1 MRRPVFLT
9 RESRRCLCCGSVDA
23 GSDGSNGEGVPS
35 VSVCSGTDGCAWEPL
50 VGEVGDSMG
59 EAVEA
64 RRGTQRLCFGNS
76 ESILRFAQMDTRA
89 WTTADRA
96 RESSGRD
103 EKLRGVRFGGVHSFG
118 ESVPW
123 CSVAQ
128 DGLQELI
135 TYPLFAC

>member
-23 GSDGSNGEGVPS
+23 GSDGSSGEGAAS
-35 VSVCSGTDGCAWEPL
+35 VSVCSGTDGCAREPL
-50 VGEVGDSMG
+50 VGEVGYSIE

-64 RRGTQRLCFGNS
+64 RRGTQRLCFDKS
-76 ESILRFAQMDTRA
+76 ESILRFAPMDTRA
-89 WTTADRA
+89 WTTDRA

-103 EKLRGVRFGGVHSFG
+103 EKLREFGSAGITVWRVG
-118 ESVPW
+118 SV
-123 CSVAQ
+123 VFRRT

-135 TYPLFAC
+135 TCPLFAC